1 MNFTH
6 TKDLLS
12 VSSHNSIL
20 SSTAVAKNKD
30 LDLKIKEATAG
41 KEESDNR
48 SAILEELADLEK
60 KTETLKAKIK
70 KYEGCDPEE
79 LERLKK
85 ETMIAK
91 EAVNR
96 WTDNIYSIQSWV
108 GKKYPTVN
116 VNDLNQQFGVPDDMD
131 YME

>member
-1 MNFTH
+1 M
-6 TKDLLS
+6 
-12 VSSHNSIL
+12 
-20 SSTAVAKNKD
+20 
-30 LDLKIKEATAG
+30 
-41 KEESDNR
+41 
-48 SAILEELADLEK
+48 EK
-60 KTETLKAKIK
+60 KSETLKAKIK